1 MSNKKQQEMVK
12 ARRQKVKDYVECHP
26 NELLTSGQIALIFKV
41 TSATIKEDMRHVGP
55 TLGGKFEAI
64 PRRGYR
70 WTPTH
75 KQEVQNHEGYC
86 DPTAAAAIK
95 NLDESAYIPFK
106 EGAVHE
112 CQKSDGS
119 YELIV
124 IVKSFSGFSY
134 YLVATAAKK
143 NSKKISNELYTFFD
157 IAGVTYYVDH
167 RRVGSKPN
175 KYVLQKV
182 IDLDPEVLDHIQ
194 RSISSLFESEYT
206 KAAREI
212 ELKEVAD
219 AKASEIAEQLRLEKL
234 EKNIQD
240 RAIKLDNLQHDLE
253 TQRKEFEA
261 EKKRVKDIDQSFD
274 NREALLDQ
282 REVDLCKVDEDL
294 NAREVELQKREEE
307 FEKSSAHVCID
318 EIDEWAAM
326 VEENLNARE
335 ADLRQREAELDQA
348 LEMAELKVKVK
359 VYERIIFGEQ
369 KSLKEQVISA
379 PRTYTYNP
387 KTDKENEEL
396 AKNILFNGPVNDVD
410 EKYDATFFDPTTGRC
425 FRSSLDKIKS
435 AEAEITKQLTD
446 LGYDDDNPW
455 YTDPAAVKLVHEK
468 YDEFFNRIAKEARV

>member
-1 MSNKKQQEMVK
+1 MTSAKQKELVA
-12 ARRQKVKDYVECHP
+12 ARRQKVKDYIECHP

-194 RSISSLFESEYT
+194 RSISSLFESEYA

-261 EKKRVKDIDQSFD
+261 EKKRIKDIDQSFD

-282 REVDLCKVDEDL
+282 
-294 NAREVELQKREEE
+294 REVELQKREEE

-348 LEMAELKVKVK
+348 LEMAELKVKVE
-359 VYERIIFGEQ
+359 VYERILFPE
-369 KSLKEQVISA
+369 SLKERVLDNSKIDYSKPHGLPA
-379 PRTYTYNP
+379 FFDYKYDP

-396 AKNILFNGPVNDVD
+396 AKNILFNGPVND
-410 EKYDATFFDPTTGRC
+410 
-425 FRSSLDKIKS
+425 
-435 AEAEITKQLTD
+435 
-446 LGYDDDNPW
+446 
-455 YTDPAAVKLVHEK
+455 
-468 YDEFFNRIAKEARV
+468 KEARV